1 MSILKWIAARLK
13 ERTTWLGLASLLSAV
28 GVAIAPEL
36 QEAIISAGV
45 AVGGLILVVTKE
57 NPKE

>member
-13 ERTTWLGLASLLSAV
+13 ERTTWLGIAGLLSTA

-36 QEAIISAGV
+36 QEAIVSAGV
-45 AVGGLILVVTKE
+45 ALAGLVLVVTKD
-57 NPKE
+57 KE

>member
-1 MSILKWIAARLK
+1 MSILPWIAARLK
-13 ERTTWLGLASLLSAV
+13 ERSTWLGIASLLSAV

-45 AVGGLILVVTKE
+45 AIGGLILVATKD
-57 NPKE
+57 NPTV